1 MRKWI
6 ALSALLTITAIGG
19 TIAMSN
25 GDAKA
30 DDAAKAKKVSIKDVM
45 KAHKGKPSLL
55 VKVRSGKASDADKK
69 KLLELY
75 TALTK
80 TKPPKGDAAAW
91 KKRTGALMLA
101 AKAVVEGKKIGV
113 KLLAKASNCK
123 ACHTAH
129 KGK

>member
-19 TIAMSN
+19 TVALLGSDVKADD
-25 GDAKA
+25 DAKA
-30 DDAAKAKKVSIKDVM
+30 KVSIKDVM

-55 VKVRSGKASDADKK
+55 AKVRSGKASDADKK

-80 TKPPKGDAAAW
+80 TKPPKGDADAW

-101 AKAVVEGKKIGV
+101 AKAVVAGKKTGV
-113 KLLAKASNCK
+113 KLLAKAANCK
-123 ACHTAH
+123 SCHTAH

>member
-1 MRKWI
+1 MRNCI
-6 ALSALLTITAIGG
+6 ALCALLALTAIGA
-19 TIAMSN
+19 TVAMSE

-30 DDAAKAKKVSIKDVM
+30 DDDAKAKVSIKDVM

-91 KKRTGALMLA
+91 KKRTAALVVA
-101 AKAVVEGKKIGV
+101 AKAVVAGKKTGG
-113 KLLAKASNCK
+113 KLLAKATNCK